1 MFEPLNEGAECRHAV
16 GTVGGVATVAS
27 MTHARFLPSPDGGQQ
42 SAVRPVCQVTIISP
56 SSNQTPAPHPGHNN
70 PCHCHYCLRCGL

>member
-1 MFEPLNEGAECRHAV
+1 MFELVSEGAECRHAV

-42 SAVRPVCQVTIISP
+42 SAVSSQASL
-56 SSNQTPAPHPGHNN
+56 SSNHHLAII
-70 PCHCHYCLRCGL
+70 